1 MNGNEIT
8 ISRLTKIGIVLTSIT
23 LIDNIIIYYI
33 GNEFG
38 AFDGFQVGGGD
49 FGLSNVVTLTVILLF
64 LGYIGFYLLVNILK
78 IDMKLIRYVA
88 ILVVCSSLYLPIIS
102 IPEEEAITK
111 MERALSEYII
121 EGVKTTIPFH
131 QKLMKHPKFRDGKI
145 TTKFLEEW
153 DYQSELEKG

>member
-1 MNGNEIT
+1 MNSNEIT

-38 AFDGFQVGGGD
+38 AFDGFQVGGVD

-78 IDMKLIRYVA
+78 IDMK
-88 ILVVCSSLYLPIIS
+88 
-102 IPEEEAITK
+102 TG
-111 MERALSEYII
+111 AL
-121 EGVKTTIPFH
+121 
-131 QKLMKHPKFRDGKI
+131 L
-145 TTKFLEEW
+145 
-153 DYQSELEKG
+153 

>member
-1 MNGNEIT
+1 MDDNG
-8 ISRLTKIGIVLTSIT
+8 ISILRLTKIGIVLTSIT

-38 AFDGFQVGGGD
+38 AFDGFQVGGVE
-49 FGLSNVVTLTVILLF
+49 FGLSNVVILTLVLLF

-88 ILVVCSSLYLPIIS
+88 ILVVCLSLYLPVIS

-111 MERALSEYII
+111 IVLSLMHISSGITVIAGLTYDELILKYI
-121 EGVKTTIPFH
+121 K
-131 QKLMKHPKFRDGKI
+131 
-145 TTKFLEEW
+145 
-153 DYQSELEKG
+153 

>member
-1 MNGNEIT
+1 MDDNGIS

-38 AFDGFQVGGGD
+38 AFDGFQVDGVE
-49 FGLSNVVTLTVILLF
+49 FGLSNVVTLTVVLLF

-78 IDMKLIRYVA
+78 IDMKIIRYVA
-88 ILVVCSSLYLPIIS
+88 ILVVCLSLYLPVIS

-111 MERALSEYII
+111 IVLSLMHISSGITVIAGLTYDDLILKYI
-121 EGVKTTIPFH
+121 K
-131 QKLMKHPKFRDGKI
+131 
-145 TTKFLEEW
+145 
-153 DYQSELEKG
+153 

>member
-1 MNGNEIT
+1 MDDNEIS

-38 AFDGFQVGGGD
+38 AFDGFQVGGVE
-49 FGLSNVVTLTVILLF
+49 FGLSNVVTLTLVLLF

-78 IDMKLIRYVA
+78 IDMKVIRYVA
-88 ILVVCSSLYLPIIS
+88 ILVVCLSLYLPVIS

-111 MERALSEYII
+111 IVLSLMHISSGITVIAGLTYDDLILKYI
-121 EGVKTTIPFH
+121 K
-131 QKLMKHPKFRDGKI
+131 
-145 TTKFLEEW
+145 
-153 DYQSELEKG
+153 

>member
-1 MNGNEIT
+1 MNSNEIT

-38 AFDGFQVGGGD
+38 AFDGFQVGGVD

-78 IDMKLIRYVA
+78 IDMKIVRYIA
-88 ILVVCSSLYLPIIS
+88 ILVVCFSLYLPVIS
-102 IPEEEAITK
+102 IPEEETITK
-111 MERALSEYII
+111 IVLSLMHISSGITVIAGLTSDDLILKYI
-121 EGVKTTIPFH
+121 K
-131 QKLMKHPKFRDGKI
+131 
-145 TTKFLEEW
+145 
-153 DYQSELEKG
+153 

>member
-33 GNEFG
+33 GNKFG
-38 AFDGFQVGGGD
+38 AFDGFQVGGVE
-49 FGLSNVVTLTVILLF
+49 FGLSNVVILTLVLLF

-88 ILVVCSSLYLPIIS
+88 ILVVCLSLYLPVIS
-102 IPEEEAITK
+102 IPEEQAITK
-111 MERALSEYII
+111 IVLSLMHISSGITVIAGLTYDELILKYI
-121 EGVKTTIPFH
+121 K
-131 QKLMKHPKFRDGKI
+131 
-145 TTKFLEEW
+145 
-153 DYQSELEKG
+153 

>member
-64 LGYIGFYLLVNILK
+64 LGYIGFYLLVKILK
-78 IDMKLIRYVA
+78 IDMKIVRYIA
-88 ILVVCSSLYLPIIS
+88 ILVVCLSLYLPVIS
-102 IPEEEAITK
+102 IPEEETITK
-111 MERALSEYII
+111 IVLSLMHISSGITVIAGLTSNDLILKYI
-121 EGVKTTIPFH
+121 K
-131 QKLMKHPKFRDGKI
+131 
-145 TTKFLEEW
+145 
-153 DYQSELEKG
+153 

>member
-1 MNGNEIT
+1 MDDNGIS

-38 AFDGFQVGGGD
+38 AFDGFQVGGVE
-49 FGLSNVVTLTVILLF
+49 FGLSNVVILTLVLLF
-64 LGYIGFYLLVNILK
+64 LGYVGFYLLVNILK

-88 ILVVCSSLYLPIIS
+88 ILVVCLSLYLPVIS

-111 MERALSEYII
+111 IVLSLMHISSGITVIAGLTYDDLILKYI
-121 EGVKTTIPFH
+121 K
-131 QKLMKHPKFRDGKI
+131 
-145 TTKFLEEW
+145 
-153 DYQSELEKG
+153 

>member
-1 MNGNEIT
+1 MDDNGIS

-38 AFDGFQVGGGD
+38 AFDGFQVGGVE
-49 FGLSNVVTLTVILLF
+49 FGLSNVVTLTLVLLF
-64 LGYIGFYLLVNILK
+64 LGYVGFYLLVNILK

-88 ILVVCSSLYLPIIS
+88 ILVVCLSLYLPVIS

-111 MERALSEYII
+111 IVLSLMHISSGITVIAGLTYDDLILKYI
-121 EGVKTTIPFH
+121 K
-131 QKLMKHPKFRDGKI
+131 
-145 TTKFLEEW
+145 
-153 DYQSELEKG
+153 